1 MNEGLRSRA
10 FRIEHP
16 DPLRVLRGSIDHP
29 AGMETSRERAPDVL
43 ILHGFKG
50 FMDWGFF
57 PELARRLARRGL
69 AAVRFNFAGSGVG
82 EQPEVMDADEA
93 FFANTPSREVDDVEH
108 VRTFLDAGSIEW
120 IDPRRGGIF
129 GHSLGAAIA
138 LLHAARRR
146 DYRALVGWA
155 PVSHFQRFGAEV
167 ERDWRSR
174 GFVEI
179 PNLRTGQIHRLG
191 RGWLEDLERQRAA
204 LDVRAAC
211 SALATPTLFVHGTA
225 DEAVPLE
232 ESEVLT
238 SAFAEGLA
246 ERCIVPGANHTFGAV
261 HPFRGSTSALETAF
275 EATITAFDRHLCGG

>member
-1 MNEGLRSRA
+1 MRCRTYREGRPPGLTSVLLGLGVVLGLFGCLQRTCTEAGCTSGISVKIVGQFAETPATARA
-10 FRIEHP
+10 CL
-16 DPLRVLRGSIDHP
+16 DRVCAVVPWPARGC
-29 AGMETSRERAPDVL
+29 E
-43 ILHGFKG
+43 
-50 FMDWGFF
+50 
-57 PELARRLARRGL
+57 
-69 AAVRFNFAGSGVG
+69 
-82 EQPEVMDADEA
+82 
-93 FFANTPSREVDDVEH
+93 
-108 VRTFLDAGSIEW
+108 
-120 IDPRRGGIF
+120 
-129 GHSLGAAIA
+129 
-138 LLHAARRR
+138 
-146 DYRALVGWA
+146 
-155 PVSHFQRFGAEV
+155 EV